1 MKNKTIIALG
11 LLPLCIVACDK
22 KENNTENASVTS
34 NTDNNCLGT
43 VHYTVDG
50 LTYSSVVHSQS
61 EYEELL
67 MWLLSNTSEGRVY
80 LECQGNVR
88 TESSAKET
96 VEFKTTNREEM
107 IEWVAEMTMQGYVVS
122 YEYDESTGFFYG
134 KATK

>member
-1 MKNKTIIALG
+1 
-11 LLPLCIVACDK
+11 
-22 KENNTENASVTS
+22 
-34 NTDNNCLGT
+34 
-43 VHYTVDG
+43 
-50 LTYSSVVHSQS
+50 
-61 EYEELL
+61 